1 MYCNDAW
8 FSQPPQ
14 LFAVFEKF
22 IILSRKKGHGISIE
36 IKKNSNIFPQHFLYY
51 EMNADQA

>member
-1 MYCNDAW
+1 MFCNDAW